1 MVFNDEVEPPEK
13 VETSCQ
19 LGGTGAVRLGFIESE
34 ANAPPPITTAIKTT
48 PIIHFCAYV
57 RPLGGVGCAVV
68 VVGKGANGIAS
79 EDPHDWQ
86 NFAES
91 GFR

>member
-1 MVFNDEVEPPEK
+1 MVFNDEGEVEPPEK
-13 VETSCQ
+13 VETTCQ
-19 LGGTGAVRLGFIESE
+19 LGGAEAVRLGFIESE
-34 ANAPPPITTAIKTT
+34 ANTPPPITTATKIT

-57 RPLGGVGCAVV
+57 RLLVGVGCVV
-68 VVGKGANGIAS
+68 GVAGKGANRS
-79 EDPHDWQ
+79 DPHDWQ